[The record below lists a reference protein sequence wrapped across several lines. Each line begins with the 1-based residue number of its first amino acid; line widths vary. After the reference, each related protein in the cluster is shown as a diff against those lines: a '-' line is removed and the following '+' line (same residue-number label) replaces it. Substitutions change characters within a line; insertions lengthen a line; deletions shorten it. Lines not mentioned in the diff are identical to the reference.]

1 LKDEQ
6 TEETDKASPNKLS
19 EETPLSLNQGRSRK
33 QPTWLRD
40 YVISKGLSDEEE
52 RHSLV
57 MFTSTEDPVTFE
69 EAYKSLKW
77 RKAMDME
84 MRAIKKKMRH
94 EN

>member
-1 LKDEQ
+1 
-6 TEETDKASPNKLS
+6 
-19 EETPLSLNQGRSRK
+19 
-33 QPTWLRD
+33 LRD
-40 YVISKGLSDEEE
+40 YVTSKGLSNEEE

-57 MFTSTEDPVTFE
+57 MFTSTEDPITFE

>member
-1 LKDEQ
+1 MKDEQ
-6 TEETDKASPNKLS
+6 TEETNKSSPNKLS

-40 YVISKGLSDEEE
+40 YVTSKGLSNEKE
-52 RHSLV
+52 RHNLV

-77 RKAMDME
+77 RKTMDME
-84 MRAIKKKMRH
+84 MRAIKKK
-94 EN
+94 

>member
-6 TEETDKASPNKLS
+6 TEETNKSSPNKLS
-19 EETPLSLNQGRSRK
+19 EETPLSLNQWRSRK
-33 QPTWLRD
+33 QPAWLRD
-40 YVISKGLSDEEE
+40 YVTSKGLSDEEE

-84 MRAIKKKMRH
+84 MRAIKKK
-94 EN
+94 

>member
-1 LKDEQ
+1 
-6 TEETDKASPNKLS
+6 
-19 EETPLSLNQGRSRK
+19 
-33 QPTWLRD
+33 LRD
-40 YVISKGLSDEEE
+40 YVTSKGLSDEEE

-84 MRAIKKKMRH
+84 MRAIKKK
-94 EN
+94 